1 MSEENN
7 TFDDIIKDK
16 FKDYQHSSVKPDWT
30 RMASLLKAKEEE
42 NTIFDNKIKEN
53 LENLRVHSQNSS
65 WAHFKARRDLFRKRQ
80 RKYCM
85 PDWWKLCLLILIF
98 CTLNR
103 LECLKR

>member
-30 RMASLLKAKEEE
+30 RMASLLKAREEE

-80 RKYCM
+80 REILYAR
-85 PDWWKLCLLILIF
+85 LVEACLLILIF
-98 CTLNR
+98 CTLNI
-103 LECLKR
+103 